1 MFQQIVEYIE
11 SNPNGIIELHLS
23 TIGYDIY
30 LKNIKLIFT
39 CSIKEQV
46 DPSTVVV
53 QTVTAGEPQTVFLT
67 NAAATA
73 THTVKWSYAGKDTN
87 GNNVVIDY
95 TKECDAATRAPAWA
109 VPGTS

>member
-1 MFQQIVEYIE
+1 MSAV
-11 SNPNGIIELHLS
+11 
-23 TIGYDIY
+23 GYDIF
-30 LKNIKLIFT
+30 LQNIKLIFE

-46 DPSTVVV
+46 SPSTVVV

-67 NAAATA
+67 NSAATA
-73 THTVKWSYAGKDTN
+73 NHTVVWSYAGKDTN

-109 VPGTS
+109 VPGES